1 MVGTPE
7 TGQVRLGVVIVSYNT
22 KDHLRA
28 CLESLSEA
36 DEIIVVDN
44 ASRDGSAEM
53 VAADFPHVRLIANPK
68 NRGFG
73 AANNQGLDTMTSEVA
88 LLLNS
93 DATATPGA
101 LGVLREIMNDPAVVA
116 CGGQLRFP
124 DGRVQASCCAPLTLW
139 AVACEQFLFEKLLP
153 RSKFFSPYWLTHRLL
168 AQGPGPHE
176 VAQVMGACLCLRRV
190 ERFDERFFLYCEDTE
205 LCHRLQRHGR
215 ILYVPGAVFTHALGA
230 SSAGTRWQ
238 AVARYNRG
246 KELFFR
252 LHHGAFAAMVC
263 WKLNREGA
271 LLRLLGYLGLSLVR
285 PRRAWPHVELW
296 WKVLCAPVTGP
307 ALPPDAQP

>member
-7 TGQVRLGVVIVSYNT
+7 SGQVRLGVVIVSYNT

-28 CLESLSEA
+28 CLESLGEA

-44 ASRDGSAEM
+44 ASRDGSPEM
-53 VAADFPHVRLIANPK
+53 VAADFPHIRLIANAK

-73 AANNQGLDTMTSEVA
+73 AANNQGLDAMTSELA

-93 DATATPGA
+93 DAAATPGA
-101 LGVLREIMNDPAVVA
+101 LGVLREVMSDPSVVA
-116 CGGQLRFP
+116 CGGQLQFP

-139 AVACEQFLFEKLLP
+139 AVACEQFLFEKLFP
-153 RSKFFSPYWLTHRLL
+153 RSRFFSPYWLTHRLL
-168 AQGPGPHE
+168 AQGPVPHE

-246 KELFFR
+246 KELYFK
-252 LHHGAFAAMVC
+252 LHHGPLSAFEC
-263 WKLNREGA
+263 WSLNREGA
-271 LLRLLGYLGLSLVR
+271 LLRLLGYLGLCLVR
-285 PRRAWPHVELW
+285 PRRAWPHVQMW
-296 WKVLCAPVTGP
+296 AKVLCAPVKGP
-307 ALPPDAQP
+307 ALPPDA

>member
-7 TGQVRLGVVIVSYNT
+7 SGQVRLGVVIVSYNT
-22 KDHLRA
+22 KEHLRA
-28 CLESLSEA
+28 CLQSLAEA

-44 ASRDGSAEM
+44 ASRDGSPEM
-53 VAADFPHVRLIANPK
+53 VATDFPHVRLIANTA

-73 AANNQGLDTMTSEVA
+73 AANNQGLDAMSSEIA

-101 LGVLREIMNDPAVVA
+101 IATLKRIMADPAVVA
-116 CGGQLRFP
+116 CGGQLQFP

-139 AVACEQFLFEKLLP
+139 AVACEQFLLEKAFP
-153 RSKFFSPYWLTHRLL
+153 SSQVFSPYWLTHRLL
-168 AQGPGPHE
+168 AQGPGPHP
-176 VAQVMGACLCLRRV
+176 VAQVMGACLCLRKV
-190 ERFDERFFLYCEDTE
+190 ERFDEQFFLYCEDTE
-205 LCHRLQRHGR
+205 LCHRLARHGE
-215 ILYVPGAVFTHALGA
+215 ILYVPEAVFTHALGA

-246 KELFFR
+246 KELYFK
-252 LHHGAFAAMVC
+252 LHHGAFASFVA

-271 LLRLLGYLGLSLVR
+271 LLRLLGYLGLCLVR
-285 PRRAWPHVELW
+285 PRRAWPHVQMW
-296 WKVLCAPVTGP
+296 ARVLTAPISGP
-307 ALPPDAQP
+307 VLPPDAQA